1 MEVMVCRDWI
11 YMSQIS
17 RQIRQFGIEIRARS
31 VPSFQNPNSCAVTQV
46 MQTWRTAAFID
57 YSRRQT

>member
-1 MEVMVCRDWI
+1 M
-11 YMSQIS
+11 
-17 RQIRQFGIEIRARS
+17 EIRARS

-46 MQTWRTAAFID
+46 MQTRRTAAFIN

>member
-1 MEVMVCRDWI
+1 MEVMVSGDWI

-17 RQIRQFGIEIRARS
+17 RQIRQFGMEIRARS
-31 VPSFQNPNSCAVTQV
+31 VPPLQNANSSAVTQV
-46 MQTWRTAAFID
+46 MQMRRTAAFID